1 MKLNDDTWFM
11 EDDLHD
17 IEPPP
22 FLIDGVIPSRS
33 VNMLF
38 GEFNLG
44 KTFLAIDWAA
54 CVATGRNW
62 IGRETLQG
70 DVLYVASE
78 GDPGN
83 LGTRTAAWRET
94 YTDAPLSIL
103 FYTDIVDLV
112 NNADQLLQEAVAR
125 GLRPRL
131 VIIDTLAMAMAEGE
145 NDNDMMNGLIRKLRS
160 LQEYEVEGELHEVAW
175 LLVHHVGW
183 SDKGRPRGGS
193 GMPAGLDYV
202 IGIKDGPSDTIEVF
216 HYKAKNSAKFLPML
230 FEQVMVGE
238 SLVLR
243 YVAADKARLLKA
255 SDKDSDGAELLL
267 HFHKWLEIQ
276 PTERLF
282 GQQEFREQMGLEADQ
297 HKSTVSNIF
306 RVAVEDGSLEQVS
319 PRKWRRNEE
328 L

>member
-1 MKLNDDTWFM
+1 MSLNSDTLFM

-83 LGTRTAAWRET
+83 LGTRTEAWRQHYE
-94 YTDAPLSIL
+94 DAPLSIL

-112 NNADQLLQEAVAR
+112 NNADELLREAVAR

-131 VIIDTLAMAMAEGE
+131 IIIDTLAMAMAEGE

-160 LQEYEVEGELHEVAW
+160 LQEYEVEGEVHEVAW

-230 FEQVMVGE
+230 FEQVQVAD
-238 SLVLR
+238 SLVLQ
-243 YVAADKARLLKA
+243 YVPHDRAKLLKA
-255 SDKDSDGAELLL
+255 SDKDTEAADLLL

-276 PTERLF
+276 PDEKLF
-282 GQQEFREQMGLEADQ
+282 GQQTFREATGMEPDE
-297 HKSTVSNIF
+297 HKSTLSRIF
-306 RVAVEDGSLEQVS
+306 KEAVEDGILEKVDARNW
-319 PRKWRRNEE
+319 RKA
-328 L
+328 

>member
-1 MKLNDDTWFM
+1 MSLNEDTWFM
-11 EDDLHD
+11 EDELHD

-62 IGRETLQG
+62 VGRETLQG
-70 DVLYVASE
+70 DVLFVASE

-83 LGTRTAAWRET
+83 LGTRTEAWRAT
-94 YTDAPLSIL
+94 YEDAPLPIL

-112 NNADQLLQEAVAR
+112 TNADELLREAVAR

-131 VIIDTLAMAMAEGE
+131 IVIDTLAMAMAEGE

-160 LQEYEVEGELHEVAW
+160 LQEYEVDGELHEVAW

-202 IGIKDGPSDTIEVF
+202 IGMKEGPSDTVEVF

-230 FEQVMVGE
+230 FEQVQIAD
-238 SLVLR
+238 SLVLK
-243 YVAADKARLLKA
+243 YVPLDEAKKLKMN
-255 SDKDSDGAELLL
+255 DKDSDAAELYL
-267 HFHKWLEIQ
+267 HFHKWLELQ
-276 PTERLF
+276 PTEKLF
-282 GQQEFREQMGLEADQ
+282 GQKSFREQIGLEPDQ
-297 HKSTVSNIF
+297 HKVTLSRIF
-306 RVAVEDGSLEQVS
+306 DEAVEAEQIEKVNRTS
-319 PRKWRRNEE
+319 WRKI
-328 L
+328 